1 MLLTTS
7 TEDVCTYHC
16 GPTLFLKSIEFV
28 IFLVKDVID
37 VWIDCCITVVDE
49 GSIQEIPI
57 QIGDEEFENNV
68 TLRVKMFNENDDF
81 LTIEKV
87 IQVCFLK
94 RI

>member
-16 GPTLFLKSIEFV
+16 GPTLFLKSVEFI

-87 IQVCFLK
+87 IQVCFVI